1 MVVAI
6 QLLKLHRII
15 NMKYLLLLLTSL
27 SLQASL
33 DKLDLTLPEQPAV
46 YIPPEKEFI
55 FNFGD
60 YKEPPTK
67 NQMITFW
74 TLNALDVYTT
84 VEGLKKCSSCT
95 EKNLLLPDRP
105 ELEELL
111 LQKAIVAG
119 FMSKHSS
126 KKYTRFLNVTLT
138 FVVINNY
145 EIMK

>member
-1 MVVAI
+1 
-6 QLLKLHRII
+6 
-15 NMKYLLLLLTSL
+15 MKYLFLLLLSITL
-27 SLQASL
+27 RAE
-33 DKLDLTLPEQPAV
+33 LDLTIPEQPPA

-60 YKEPPTK
+60 YKESPTK
-67 NQMITFW
+67 NQMIVFW

-84 VEGLKKCSSCT
+84 YNGIKKPNVY
-95 EKNLLLPDRP
+95 EVNPILPKKP

-119 FMSKHSS
+119 FISQNSS
-126 KKYTRFLNVTLT
+126 KKYIRFLNVTLT

-145 EIMK
+145 ELMK

>member
-1 MVVAI
+1 
-6 QLLKLHRII
+6 
-15 NMKYLLLLLTSL
+15 MKYLLLLLTSL

-84 VEGLKKCSSCT
+84 YEGLKQPGII
-95 EKNLLLPDRP
+95 EKNPLLGDKPHLDN
-105 ELEELL
+105 LL
-111 LQKAIVAG
+111 IQKAIIGG
-119 FMSKHSS
+119 FIAKNGSKN
-126 KKYTRFLNVTLT
+126 YITFMNTRLT
-138 FVVINNY
+138 FAVINNY
-145 EIMK
+145 RLIK